1 MKYLSLMNLQ
11 ENISR
16 IKSMMGLQESK
27 TESIQSLINSSL
39 KSFKKACDTPYS
51 EDESINGAIC
61 EWMDTGVKVNVKE
74 IVKSDD
80 YTLIYVDLIYWS
92 YTRYLDEDPLLWGL
106 QDKLKP
112 WVGKNKIIASD
123 YTNTYP
129 EEKRQW

>member
-1 MKYLSLMNLQ
+1 MNLQ
-11 ENISR
+11 ESILR

-27 TESIQSLINSSL
+27 MESIQSLINNSL

-51 EDESINGAIC
+51 EDESINGSIC
-61 EWMDTGVKVNVKE
+61 EWMETGVKVNVRE
-74 IVKSDD
+74 VFKSDD

-92 YTRYLDEDPLLWGL
+92 HIRYIDEDPLLWGL
-106 QDKLKP
+106 QDKLKL
-112 WVGKNKIIASD
+112 WIGKNKIIASD

>member
-1 MKYLSLMNLQ
+1 MNLQ

-39 KSFKKACDTPYS
+39 KSFKKACDRPYS

-61 EWMDTGVKVNVKE
+61 EWMDAGVKVNVKE

-80 YTLIYVDLIYWS
+80 YTLIYVDLIYWT